1 MQASVSEVEHGC
13 TRAATQGPHP
23 WPRVWFGCAARA
35 AARSARRLRAPQ
47 RDLNYSTGSQ
57 LLASHT
63 SATVRISEGKAA
75 PARTRCRAPPAR
87 AGGLAVAA
95 LLDTL
100 AAAELHAGVTGGR
113 ASRSAALSS
122 RLHFWRLGREGSRP
136 AGSRKRCPLTRS
148 SCAARARR
156 IHRDAGRTRRA
167 RGGGQYGV
175 RSSAASDGRRWRGA
189 WQVFAQGRA
198 HDPEGQTKRTIA
210 SDLVLNGRVGYISP
224 IEFEKAPKAQVGVHE
239 TGSSPLV
246 RLVHSSVFSRDGA
259 ASKKKRGEP
268 AFNSVNASLV
278 IDQRSCLLE
287 PC

>member
-1 MQASVSEVEHGC
+1 MASRLVWMRCPCSRSLCEEAPSATKGLELLDRVAAPRQPHQRDRSHQRGQSRAC
-13 TRAATQGPHP
+13 THKVQSASSQGRGARRGRAARHIGRGRAACRRHG
-23 WPRVWFGCAARA
+23 WPRESICGFVFAPPFLAAR
-35 AARSARRLRAPQ
+35 
-47 RDLNYSTGSQ
+47 T
-57 LLASHT
+57 
-63 SATVRISEGKAA
+63 
-75 PARTRCRAPPAR
+75 
-87 AGGLAVAA
+87 GGLAPCRFSQEVPG
-95 LLDTL
+95 L
-100 AAAELHAGVTGGR
+100 
-113 ASRSAALSS
+113 
-122 RLHFWRLGREGSRP
+122 
-136 AGSRKRCPLTRS
+136 LTRS

-259 ASKKKRGEP
+259 ASKKSGANP
-268 AFNSVNASLV
+268 PS
-278 IDQRSCLLE
+278 IRSTHHL
-287 PC
+287 